1 VTKDPWSAA
10 SASADSSAKRARS
23 ENEPS
28 PAALAARFSAIV
40 RARSSRFSPGWSAL
54 CRTTSRLF
62 DLCSLSSPR
71 DQGQSS
77 ADASLER

>member
-1 VTKDPWSAA
+1 MTTDPWSAA
-10 SASADSSAKRARS
+10 SARADSSSKRTRS

-40 RARSSRFSPGWSAL
+40 RARSNRFSPGWSAL
-54 CRTTSRLF
+54 CRTTSRLL
-62 DLCSLSSPR
+62 DLRSFPR